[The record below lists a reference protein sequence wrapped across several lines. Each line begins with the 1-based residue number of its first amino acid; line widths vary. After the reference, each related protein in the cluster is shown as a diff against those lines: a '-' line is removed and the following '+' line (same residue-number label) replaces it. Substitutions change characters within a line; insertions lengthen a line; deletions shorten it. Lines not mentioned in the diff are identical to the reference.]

1 MRRDVKKQFMMT
13 EAEAKDF
20 ARKAEGACMSEARL
34 IRMLVAGF
42 VPPAAPDDRFYEAM
56 EEVRSF
62 YDRLQQITAGLQDE
76 ELKTALTEEIRAWKD
91 FRMTIQEQ
99 YLGREESKH
108 QWL

>member
-1 MRRDVKKQFMMT
+1 
-13 EAEAKDF
+13 
-20 ARKAEGACMSEARL
+20 MSEARL

-56 EEVRSF
+56 EEIRFF
-62 YDRLQQITAGLQDE
+62 YDRLQQITAGLQDG
-76 ELKTALTEEIRAWKD
+76 ELKTALMDEIRAWKD
-91 FRMTIQEQ
+91 FRMAIQEQ

>member
-1 MRRDVKKQFMMT
+1 MMT

-56 EEVRSF
+56 E
-62 YDRLQQITAGLQDE
+62 
-76 ELKTALTEEIRAWKD
+76 
-91 FRMTIQEQ
+91 
-99 YLGREESKH
+99 
-108 QWL
+108 